1 MLTYFSD
8 RHGRCDEWYHT
19 QCVAMPDLEVDLV
32 DQFICP
38 VCIESAPALR
48 LPAATAD
55 PIALENPQAQLRT
68 TYKTRCLY
76 GLRAPDPDSPRA
88 CHKAARGAFSKYCS
102 DECGVK
108 YMQSRVDSWAKK
120 GGRPEKL
127 WESVKGA
134 EKREGV
140 VCAVERVESEDEE
153 NKDKVEDTDAEKSK
167 PAPNGN
173 ACVKMEVDGA
183 SAKPA
188 RAAATHVKTHVVP
201 PTKTKAERESERLRG
216 VLDGVIRQREDVKR
230 GMEAVVWRERV
241 LQLAGA
247 RAEAVGQCGW
257 DQRLCMDDQE
267 WVEAGAS
274 VLESYEE
281 AMAREEGG
289 EDMEVD
295 GGEEQWWCPGKQ
307 VCDRHQG
314 YGGPLALWDVIVDF
328 IFRWLAVRLKD
339 VCKEKEKA
347 EEVLAKLTT
356 RERELRKRIEDILD
370 PQTTSNPAN
379 GANGAADTAVHA
391 PLKNSTKAVNGHSKT
406 KAASSAV
413 DGKKGKK
420 RKAPAS

>member
-1 MLTYFSD
+1 MVLLLLT
-8 RHGRCDEWYHT
+8 
-19 QCVAMPDLEVDLV
+19 
-32 DQFICP
+32 I
-38 VCIESAPALR
+38 SAPA
-48 LPAATAD
+48 
-55 PIALENPQAQLRT
+55 ENPNAQLRT

-140 VCAVERVESEDEE
+140 VCAVERVESEEE
-153 NKDKVEDTDAEKSK
+153 EEDKSAVTDVDK
-167 PAPNGN
+167 PKPTLNGT
-173 ACVKMEVDGA
+173 ACVKMEVDNAGTKPA
-183 SAKPA
+183 PA
-188 RAAATHVKTHVVP
+188 RAAAHVKMHVVP
-201 PTKTKAERESERLRG
+201 PTKTKAERETERLRG

-267 WVEAGAS
+267 WAEAGAS

-281 AMAREEGG
+281 AMARVEAGD
-289 EDMEVD
+289 DMEVD

-314 YGGPLALWDVIVDF
+314 YGSSIALWGCVVDF
-328 IFRWLAVRLKD
+328 YLY
-339 VCKEKEKA
+339 
-347 EEVLAKLTT
+347 
-356 RERELRKRIEDILD
+356 
-370 PQTTSNPAN
+370 S
-379 GANGAADTAVHA
+379 
-391 PLKNSTKAVNGHSKT
+391 
-406 KAASSAV
+406 
-413 DGKKGKK
+413 
-420 RKAPAS
+420 